1 MIIGIGYVSGRRLDG
16 RGVKEFMSALGLNVG
31 AAFVLRE
38 IARALV
44 KLFPG
49 GGNFISGTVAAGAT
63 WAIGQAATAYFV
75 EERKVK
81 EVKKIYR
88 QKRKKAKRNLPEEAT
103 IS

>member
-1 MIIGIGYVSGRRLDG
+1 MNYTKTLDG
-16 RGVKEFMSALGLNVG
+16 KGVKEFRSALGLNVG

-38 IARALV
+38 VARAMV

-75 EERKVK
+75 EERKLK

-88 QKRKKAKRNLPEEAT
+88 QKRKKAKRNLPEEAVV
-103 IS
+103 S